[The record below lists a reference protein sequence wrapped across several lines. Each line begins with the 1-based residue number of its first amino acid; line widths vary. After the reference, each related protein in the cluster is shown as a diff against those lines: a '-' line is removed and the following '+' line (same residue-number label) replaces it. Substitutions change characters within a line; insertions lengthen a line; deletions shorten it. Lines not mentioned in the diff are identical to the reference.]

1 MTMTGGFIDLR
12 QHSETGITH
21 VSFWPSFTDVMMVV
35 VVIFMM
41 ASSVLIL
48 RNMALVRDLRSTI
61 DAQHSAEEAA
71 RSASET
77 SATLEEQLAQTQNEL
92 SRLRMRLMRANEIN
106 QSRAEEI
113 SQQQQRRLALE
124 NEKQQL
130 TANLQQV
137 RRESQLHQDQLA
149 QTQAEYAQ
157 LNEAHTTLK
166 TRLQDVLEQLSQAE
180 KNNQAQANE
189 LAEFKRTRT
198 LSDQQLASL
207 QGEYE
212 ELRNKYDRLIRPARS
227 AVGKHVVSVRY
238 FKENHKLRILL
249 KESEDDPDYQSVS
262 AEQLNKRLAR
272 LKDTYGGNLYVKV
285 IIPENSGLS
294 YSEAWNFTY
303 NLLKKYDYYQR
314 GEP

>member
-1 MTMTGGFIDLR
+1 MAEGFIDLR

-21 VSFWPSFTDVMMVV
+21 VSFWPSFTDIMMVV

-48 RNMALVRDLRSTI
+48 RNMALVRDLRATI

-71 RSASET
+71 RSASQT

-92 SRLRMRLMRANEIN
+92 SQLRMRLMRANEIN
-106 QSRAEEI
+106 QSRSEEI
-113 SQQQQRRLALE
+113 SRQEQRLLALE
-124 NEKQQL
+124 TDKQQL
-130 TANLQQV
+130 AVSLQQA
-137 RRESQLHQDQLA
+137 RREAQLHQDQLT

-157 LNEAHTTLK
+157 LNEAQATLK
-166 TRLQDVLEQLSQAE
+166 TRLQDVLSQLSQTE
-180 KNNQAQANE
+180 KNNEAQASE
-189 LAEFKRTRT
+189 LAEFRQQRA
-198 LSDQQLASL
+198 LSDQQLVSL
-207 QGEYE
+207 QGEYDD
-212 ELRNKYDRLIRPARS
+212 LRNKYDKLIRPARS

-238 FKENHKLRILL
+238 FKEDNKIQILL

-262 AEQLNKRLAR
+262 TDQLNKRLAK
-272 LKDTYGGNLYVKV
+272 LKDTYSGNLYVKV

-303 NLLKKYDYYQR
+303 DLLRKYDYYHQ